1 MRKFIFK
8 TFILLFPIIL
18 IIGLTELFYL
28 TNNGDLLRL
37 GYLVHANNYD
47 KNKIFKKEFERDI
60 YFTKISEIDISKQH
74 KFDILIIGD
83 SFSEQNEFGY
93 KNYLAENNDISVLH
107 YDRKLHENG
116 TAYPINT
123 LSSLIN
129 GDVLDNLNVDY
140 IILET
145 VERSFAGSIRDFDV
159 DGRVSLDSLKLL
171 IKQSEKIKINKKPYR
186 LFSNRYKTIL
196 TKNINYLY
204 DDNAFDSETYKVA
217 TSENLFSIN
226 KNELLFYYYD
236 LTNIAISNNM
246 ANHIQLNKDLNIL
259 SKKLARNKTKL
270 IVMFAP
276 DKYDIYYEY
285 ITDKSKYPEPFFF
298 DYFEKIQNK
307 DYFYIDA
314 KNLLNKY
321 IPNKK
326 DIYFYDDTHWSPW
339 ASQIIAKEL
348 ENIVNNN

>member
-28 TNNGDLLRL
+28 TNKGDLLRL
-37 GYLVHANNYD
+37 GYLVNTNFYNR
-47 KNKIFKKEFERDI
+47 NKIFKKEFERDI
-60 YFTKISEIDISKQH
+60 YYTKISEIDISKQH

-93 KNYLAENNDISVLH
+93 KNYLAENSDISVLH
-107 YDRKLHENG
+107 YNRKLHKNG
-116 TAYPINT
+116 NAYPINT

-145 VERSFAGSIRDFDV
+145 AERSFAGSLRDFDA
-159 DGRVSLDSLKLL
+159 DSRISLDSLNLL
-171 IKQSEKIKINKKPYR
+171 IKQSKKIKKPYK

-204 DDNAFDSETYKVA
+204 DDNAYDSETYKV
-217 TSENLFSIN
+217 TTTEKLFSIN
-226 KNELLFYYYD
+226 KNELLFYYQG
-236 LTNIAISNNM
+236 LTNTTINNNLE
-246 ANHIQLNKDLNIL
+246 NHIQINKELNII

-298 DYFEKIQNK
+298 DYFEKTQNK

-314 KNLLNKY
+314 KNLLIKY

-348 ENIVNNN
+348 EKIIIEN